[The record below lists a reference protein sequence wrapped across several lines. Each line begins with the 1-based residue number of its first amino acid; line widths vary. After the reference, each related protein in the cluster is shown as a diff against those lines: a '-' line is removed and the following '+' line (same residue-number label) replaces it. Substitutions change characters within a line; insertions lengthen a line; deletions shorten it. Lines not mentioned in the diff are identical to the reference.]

1 MLIFLVAAVGLVKLA
16 SRFPEQTVIEYNR
29 TLLGNFLGTIVGL
42 SFVVA
47 FGFLTSMLMREYADV
62 FTIAIDPNTPLSVY
76 ILLISGLLVYAV
88 RGGLPTIAR
97 LAQLWFPIVFISHL
111 VLVVLGIGEFQM
123 GHLRPLLGPGPGRIL
138 SAGWYTA
145 AVFAEGVI
153 FLWLYPF
160 LRRKEKALKAL
171 WSGTAVA
178 GMLLISVTIETVA
191 IMGAAATAEETFPLL
206 TVVRL
211 ITLGSFVER
220 LESVFMIFWLVSAF
234 VKLAVTFW
242 ASAFS
247 LAQVLRIPSYKP
259 LLLPLIAVYYTAAF
273 IPDHILQVFYATS
286 ELVSR
291 YWPIVGYAI
300 PLILL
305 VVLMTRRGEPPRA
318 RT

>member
-1 MLIFLVAAVGLVKLA
+1 MQRPSAIDAAQLAILIAVTISGTVFIVLPQQAAEVAGLAAWLSVAVGMLIFLVAAVGLVKLA
-16 SRFPEQTVIEYNR
+16 SRFPEQTVIEYSR

-47 FGFLTSMLMREYADV
+47 FGFLTSML
-62 FTIAIDPNTPLSVY
+62 I
-76 ILLISGLLVYAV
+76 
-88 RGGLPTIAR
+88 
-97 LAQLWFPIVFISHL
+97 
-111 VLVVLGIGEFQM
+111 
-123 GHLRPLLGPGPGRIL
+123 GPGPGRIL